1 MAELKTSPDLL
12 IFLLAS
18 VSSWPQPPG
27 IVVNHIGE
35 DDLLG
40 LHIDAKLDLE
50 SRKTNSVQ

>member
-27 IVVNHIGE
+27 IVVDHIGE